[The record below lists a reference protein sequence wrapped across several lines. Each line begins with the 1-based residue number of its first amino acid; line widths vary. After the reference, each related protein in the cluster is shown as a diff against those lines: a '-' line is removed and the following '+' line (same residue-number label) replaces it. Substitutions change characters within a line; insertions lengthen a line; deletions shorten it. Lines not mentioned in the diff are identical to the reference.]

1 MVRSLSLV
9 FRIDPETKALLEAA
23 AEKDGR
29 SISSLLYVI
38 VREWLHAK
46 GYLKD

>member
-9 FRIDPETKALLEAA
+9 FRIDPDTKALLESAA
-23 AEKDGR
+23 AKDGR

-38 VREWLHAK
+38 VREWLRTN

>member
-9 FRIDPETKALLEAA
+9 FRIDPDTKALLEAA
-23 AEKDGR
+23 AEKEGR

-38 VREWLHAK
+38 VREWLRSN
-46 GYLKD
+46 GYMKN